1 MRAWISFDVTTCDV
15 IGRGTRPMILAHG
28 YGCDQN
34 MWRHLIPAFEQDFR
48 LVLFDY
54 VGHGGADR
62 SAFDPARY
70 GTLHGYAQDVLQIC
84 EALDLRDAIF
94 VGHSVSAVIG
104 MLAAQKDPARI
115 SALVMI
121 GPSPCY
127 INAEDYVGGF
137 SRADIEGLLDFLDT
151 NHLGWSSTMAP
162 VIMQNGDRPEL
173 STELANSFCRTDP
186 QIAKHFARVTFLS
199 DNRADL
205 PKVQVPCLI
214 LQCSQDVI
222 APDAVGRYVHEQ
234 IPGSSFV
241 QLEATGH
248 CPHLSDPTG
257 TIAAMK
263 PFLSGAATRSP
274 VADAGR

>member
-1 MRAWISFDVTTCDV
+1 MDILRRHNVHV

-34 MWRHLIPAFEQDFR
+34 MWRHLLPAFEEDFR

-62 SAFDPARY
+62 SAFDHARY

-84 EALDLRDAIF
+84 EALDLRDAVF

-104 MLAAQKDPARI
+104 MLAAQIDPTHL

-127 INAEDYVGGF
+127 INTEDYVGGF
-137 SRADIEGLLDFLDT
+137 ARADIDGLLDFLDT

-162 VIMQNGDRPEL
+162 VIMANGDRPEL
-173 STELANSFCRTDP
+173 GAELANSFCRTDP
-186 QIAKHFARVTFLS
+186 EIAKHFARVTFLS

-205 PKVQVPCLI
+205 AKVQVPCLI

-222 APDAVGRYVHEQ
+222 APEAVGRYLHEQ

-241 QLEATGH
+241 QLQATGH
-248 CPHLSDPTG
+248 CPHLSDPQG
-257 TIAAMK
+257 TIAAMR
-263 PFLSGAATRSP
+263 PFLSGAAMCAP
-274 VADAGR
+274 VVDACR